1 MAKFKSS
8 FFGKVV
14 STVVIFTFL
23 TLDIARAGSFHISP
37 QQTLAPENAFQAS
50 VKDFNNSILSQAPV
64 LNSVLSIGNYL
75 LNETKMLSTDE
86 RLEGLASVIG
96 KKSSVLEL
104 NVQSKIK
111 FPHVKF
117 HPHNKNIVII
127 PYEVK
132 EGTTVYVQVAFAE
145 NISPDDLK
153 GFKWTIT
160 DKSKYAVTI
169 LPEDYDPDTPI
180 IPTRK
185 LNVKGPTILEK
196 PIAKIEIEDPTTT
209 SELNKSPGTKKV
221 VIKAITLSLLVLFVI
236 PFFIWSCVT
245 KTIGVI
251 STPPTASESRPAPK
265 VNKEYGIANTEKTA
279 TKKIPKK
286 LDTEGLT
293 SVKDLGIEWAFGYLE
308 LLKLSPEEE
317 SWYLLDEG
325 VENLYGKLVYPDVY
339 RIYVGDNTN
348 CVGCISILTL
358 PIFGLSVSVESY
370 MNDEGIEMWPSFLG
384 RDGNVSM
391 AENQKN
397 LEEKYGEL
405 LKDFTPNEE
414 NGNITATIKPP
425 SPFGENFFIISDE
438 KEVEV
443 LFDHSKYCSA
453 ETGMIQTVNPFMV
466 RAATGGKL
474 KIHKD
479 VGFFKWGERL
489 TITSEFTVIDDFTT
503 DSKSIKYWGEAGE
516 KWYIIRARKDSE
528 NGKVILEKE
537 SQAKLIYDEFWL
549 TTSDI
554 LVNTGK
560 SDIEIEFNGPFG
572 YRIGGSL
579 EPNKAGIIFGKE
591 LCVFENIILNKIFY
605 NAISQNN
612 TQKISEMADLLILAS
627 LDDDYKVSKTFD
639 KMLPGYG
646 VLSSRPTYFEVG
658 ATFAKISNDADTV
671 RLLSSKQAFQ
681 EERDLTKL
689 ETALVYVAYVKLFNG
704 IADKLT
710 DKRTSSEMLSLLNTL
725 TRVSH
730 KDIFSKMRSIVSD
743 SGFSGLHGAAKVK
756 NLVNNAKTQSKR
768 ETLEKMCREI
778 ASVENK
784 NEILTFI
791 EKAKKAFEINFDR
804 LEILARIIEYDFPLM
819 FDSQGSGPVF
829 FNSDATFNKNS
840 LLNVRNL
847 KLLFKNFFT
856 DVITTPDNRD
866 PGSICNTVSDAVNR
880 AQKPTNKT
888 YALFEAVTCDPNNTR
903 TVLVNAGNDISEFL
917 AETKKCELPRID
929 ENNSAAEISENLKKT
944 LAALD
949 ASILPLP
956 EKIREAKN
964 KIEANL
970 NFLVTAMV
978 SSIELLARKAR
989 NDNKNLVIG
998 IDPNSNWIPGYKS
1011 GKFQHN
1017 AMNPLINELSSIPAI
1032 LEKRGLK
1039 NVSVFIKEKEEKE
1052 SLGAWAEK
1060 MQNALDS
1067 PGDFSNLIVIG
1078 DKTTTN
1084 YFENNLLQKISNENR
1099 AVLAEINPK
1108 NLHAFYSKHGEDP
1121 AWQLDI
1127 NLARF
1132 ISITVD
1138 IALDNRIPTLDD
1150 LKIDFDP
1157 NLKKIIYF
1165 PDAIKVDYQKNVT
1178 QNKLNKTTLRSL

>member
-23 TLDIARAGSFHISP
+23 TLDITRAGSFSIP
-37 QQTLAPENAFQAS
+37 RTETLATENAFQAS
-50 VKDFNNSILSQAPV
+50 AKDFNNSFLSQAPV
-64 LNSVLSIGNYL
+64 LNSILSIGNYL
-75 LNETKMLSTDE
+75 LNETKTLSTDE

-96 KKSSVLEL
+96 KRSSHPEL
-104 NVQSKIK
+104 DVQSKIK
-111 FPHVKF
+111 FPYVKF
-117 HPHNKNIVII
+117 HPDNENIVII

-132 EGTTVYVQVAFAE
+132 EGKTVYVQVAFAE

-153 GFKWTIT
+153 GFTWTVT

-169 LPEDYDPDTPI
+169 LPKDYDPSQPQPTVPIKKPKIKTPVI
-180 IPTRK
+180 SEK
-185 LNVKGPTILEK
+185 TIAE
-196 PIAKIEIEDPTTT
+196 IEIEEPTTT
-209 SELNKSPGTKKV
+209 SEPNKSLRIKKV
-221 VIKAITLSLLVLFVI
+221 IIKAITLSSLILLVI
-236 PFFIWSCVT
+236 PFFIWSCAA
-245 KTIGVI
+245 KTICVI
-251 STPPTASESRPAPK
+251 STPPTTFENRPAPK
-265 VNKEYGIANTEKTA
+265 TDKKYGIANTEKTT
-279 TKKIPKK
+279 TKQIPKK

-293 SVKDLGIEWAFGYLE
+293 SVKDLGIEWVFGYLE
-308 LLKLSPEEE
+308 MLKLPQNLE
-317 SWYLLDEG
+317 SWNLLDEG
-325 VENLYGKLVYPDVY
+325 IENLYGKLVYPKVY
-339 RIYVGDNTN
+339 RIYIGSNAN
-348 CVGCISILTL
+348 CVGCLYIANL
-358 PIFGLSVSVESY
+358 PIFGLSGYPRSY
-370 MNDEGIEMWPSFLG
+370 MNDEGIEMWPSFLDIG
-384 RDGNVSM
+384 EVSM
-391 AENQKN
+391 AENLKS
-397 LEEKYGEL
+397 LEKRYGEL

-414 NGNITATIKPP
+414 NGHITATIK
-425 SPFGENFFIISDE
+425 SPFGKNFSIISPE
-438 KEVEV
+438 KEAKV
-443 LFDHSKYCSA
+443 LFGHDKYHSA
-453 ETGMIQTVNPFMV
+453 ETGMIQAVNSFMV

-479 VGFFKWGERL
+479 VGFFKLGESL
-489 TITSEFTVIDDFTT
+489 TINSEFTVMEDFNTGL
-503 DSKSIKYWGEAGE
+503 KSIKYWGEAGE

-528 NGKVILEKE
+528 NGKIILESG
-537 SQAKLIYDEFWL
+537 SQAKLIYDEFQL
-549 TTSDI
+549 TASDI

-560 SDIEIEFNGPFG
+560 NDIDIEFIGGWG

-579 EPNKAGIIFGKE
+579 EPNKAGIIFGGE
-591 LCVFENIILNKIFY
+591 LCVFENTILNKFFY

-612 TQKISEMADLLILAS
+612 TQKISEMADLLILSS
-627 LDDDYKVSKTFD
+627 LDKYKVSKTFD

-658 ATFAKISNDADTV
+658 ATFAQISNDADAV

-689 ETALVYVAYVKLFNG
+689 ETALVYVSYVKLFNG
-704 IADKLT
+704 IADNLT

-730 KDIFSKMRSIVSD
+730 KDIFSKIRSIVSD
-743 SGFSGLHGAAKVK
+743 SGFGGLHGVAKVK
-756 NLVNNAKTQSKR
+756 NLVNNAKTQSKH

-784 NEILTFI
+784 NEILTFV
-791 EKAKKAFEINFDR
+791 KKVNKAFGINFDR
-804 LEILARIIEYDFPLM
+804 LEILARIIEYDFPSML
-819 FDSQGSGPVF
+819 DLEGWGPVF
-829 FNSDATFNKNS
+829 FNPDATFNRNS
-840 LLNVRNL
+840 LLNDRNL
-847 KLLFKNFFT
+847 KLLFKNFAS
-856 DVITTPDNRD
+856 DKITLDGRE
-866 PGSICNTVSDAVNR
+866 PGSIHSTVSDAVNR
-880 AQKPTNKT
+880 SQKPTNKT
-888 YALFEAVTCDPNNTR
+888 YALFESVTRDPNNTR
-903 TVLVNAGNDISEFL
+903 TVLVNAGNDIAEFL
-917 AETKKCELPRID
+917 AENGSREMPQID
-929 ENNSAAEISENLKKT
+929 ENNSAAEISEKLKKT

-949 ASILPLP
+949 ASNIPLP
-956 EKIREAKN
+956 EKIRESKN
-964 KIEANL
+964 KIEANM
-970 NFLVTAMV
+970 NFFVTAMV
-978 SSIELLARKAR
+978 SSIELLAREAK

-998 IDPNSNWIPGYKS
+998 IDPNSNWIPGYES

-1078 DKTTTN
+1078 DNTTTS
-1084 YFENNLLQKISNENR
+1084 YFENNFLQNISNDNR

-1138 IALDNRIPTLDD
+1138 IALDNRTPTLDD